1 MENNEMLPVVDPEGN
16 VLRAVVRAECHNGSK
31 LLHPVVHLHVI
42 DESGRLLLQKRSM
55 SKRIQP
61 GKWDT
66 AVGGHVDFG
75 ESIAEALQREASEE
89 IGFPA
94 EGLNDAEE
102 IGRYV
107 FESAIER
114 ELVSCNIATAP
125 GGFEPRAEAGEAD
138 DVRYW
143 TLAEIK
149 EAIGRGMLTPNF
161 EQEFT
166 ERIYPYLRKRYG
178 FE

>member
-1 MENNEMLPVVDPEGN
+1 MENNEVLPVVDPDGN
-16 VLRAVVRAECHNGSK
+16 VIRAALREECHNGSK

-42 DESGRLLLQKRSM
+42 DASGNLLLQKRSM
-55 SKRIQP
+55 NKRIQP

-75 ESIAEALQREASEE
+75 ESIGEALQRESSEE

-94 EGLNDAEE
+94 DSLKDAELVD
-102 IGRYV
+102 RYV

-114 ELVSCNIATAP
+114 ELVACNIVVAP
-125 GGFEPRAEAGEAD
+125 VDFAPRAEPGEAD
-138 DVRYW
+138 EVRYW
-143 TLAEIK
+143 PLDEIK
-149 EAIGRGMLTPNF
+149 SAIGSGVLTPNF
-161 EQEFT
+161 EAEFI
-166 ERIYPYLRKRYG
+166 ERVYPYLRKRYG

>member
-16 VLRAVVRAECHNGSK
+16 VLRSVLRAECHNGSK

-42 DESGRLLLQKRSM
+42 DESGCLLLQKRSIN
-55 SKRIQP
+55 KRIQP

-94 EGLNDAEE
+94 EGLNKAEE
-102 IGRYV
+102 IDRYV

-114 ELVSCNIATAP
+114 ELVSCNIAPAP
-125 GGFEPRAEAGEAD
+125 DGFTPRVETGEAD
-138 DVRYW
+138 EVRYW
-143 TLAEIK
+143 PLTEIK
-149 EAIGRGMLTPNF
+149 EAIGRGVLTPNL
-161 EQEFT
+161 ELEFT